1 MRSMTVVFE
10 RQQRRR
16 NFMTRAAYAHGMTTA
31 SRSVAVVAT
40 QLPSIDR
47 RALSQAWFSALHL
60 AQPAPCATAARART
74 PIAAGAGANGRAG
87 AAVPPHIRPGP
98 GLAANRSAPA
108 KRGDLTP
115 PAVERRSP
123 AGELARRIERGVLRH
138 AARGAQRNTS
148 VAIDAG
154 DGRIAI
160 LIRTEG
166 SRTRIVALCSPP
178 LRERVDRA
186 LAHARF
192 ALAGAGLRL
201 EVPA

>member
-1 MRSMTVVFE
+1 
-10 RQQRRR
+10 
-16 NFMTRAAYAHGMTTA
+16 MTTA
-31 SRSVAVVAT
+31 PRSVAVVAT

-60 AQPAPCATAARART
+60 AVPPPCATAARARAALNTGARPSARVGSAASPT
-74 PIAAGAGANGRAG
+74 PAAPRPPATHFVSVRTAAAGT
-87 AAVPPHIRPGP
+87 I
-98 GLAANRSAPA
+98 S
-108 KRGDLTP
+108 
-115 PAVERRSP
+115 VERRSP
-123 AGELARRIERGVLRH
+123 AGELARRIERAVLRH
-138 AARGAQRNTS
+138 VVRGARRNTS

-154 DGRIAI
+154 NGRIAV

-166 SRTRIVALCSPP
+166 ATTRIVALCSPL

-192 ALAGAGLRL
+192 ALAAAGLRL